1 VRGGGERGREFVY
14 ERERGGGGERDR
26 ERDRESE
33 RGREFVYERER
44 ESAKAKKRMNEKEFR
59 IHIITHP
66 LPRHSVSPHGFYLS
80 FASRFQVPKRLKKL
94 KKK

>member
-1 VRGGGERGREFVY
+1 VR
-14 ERERGGGGERDR
+14 
-26 ERDRESE
+26 E

-66 LPRHSVSPHGFYLS
+66 LPRHSVYPHGFYLS
-80 FASRFQVPKRLKKL
+80 FASRFQVPKRLKMF
-94 KKK
+94 KKKQKEKKRKIKNDSRKYDIKRRSTRR